1 MFVPSSFRLTTNNQ
15 IQLFHLSVISAAA
28 AALFG
33 RSSSFYRC
41 CCCCIIST
49 TQNYQKRRVTT
60 TTTANNR
67 TRPTTTT
74 TATTTG
80 AANNSARPPTT
91 TGAANSSMRATVGED
106 VCWCRDVVSASVVQL
121 NVKVRPGAKQT
132 AIDAGSSGCS
142 DEREVVIRV
151 HAPARDG
158 AANEELIAFLSS
170 LLGVHK
176 RHICIKTGA
185 KSRTK
190 VVEIAGSGLTSRQ
203 VVNILLE
210 GVT

>member
-91 TGAANSSMRATVGED
+91 TGAANSSMRATVGE
-106 VCWCRDVVSASVVQL
+106 
-121 NVKVRPGAKQT
+121 
-132 AIDAGSSGCS
+132 AGSSGCS

>member
-132 AIDAGSSGCS
+132 AID
-142 DEREVVIRV
+142 
-151 HAPARDG
+151 G